1 MASKLFFPRAPWKT
15 NGLPLESIWRVCV
28 VEIKKRPHDL
38 CAIWFPVQLREEHKQ
53 KKWLMLEQCIVR
65 WRFDKQAFSLSLSQ
79 MKEMCHLSRKNSPG
93 FHYFV
98 CPSVPA
104 FVSPTASEVVFSR
117 GRGLHCI
124 SLPAFFLIF
133 LPSSFSFIQ
142 NLEPDLCLPSH
153 TKKFEWPR
161 WTFLFIFHASGSY
174 LGGSLML

>member
-1 MASKLFFPRAPWKT
+1 MIYVPYDFQYNCGKNTSKKSDSCSSSVLYVGALISR
-15 NGLPLESIWRVCV
+15 R
-28 VEIKKRPHDL
+28 
-38 CAIWFPVQLREEHKQ
+38 
-53 KKWLMLEQCIVR
+53 
-65 WRFDKQAFSLSLSQ
+65 SLSLSQ

-153 TKKFEWPR
+153 TKKFE
-161 WTFLFIFHASGSY
+161 
-174 LGGSLML
+174 